1 MLGENQMN
9 KSLAVLLASAV
20 LSAGA
25 LAQSSV
31 NSQTDVS
38 ASENSSASANR
49 DGVNA
54 QSNTSAQASQQTSVS
69 QTDRDYREQ
78 HPSMNRPSEDRGS
91 GGQHPS
97 NHPAKDRDNSQ
108 GGTSSNG
115 SLTNGSTM
123 QAVLTKPVDARRCK
137 EGDQVFARTT
147 NDVKSDGKVV
157 IPKGSKL
164 VGHVTQA
171 KASSKDSAEST
182 LGITFDKAMMK
193 DGQEVPMHTVIQA
206 VASAQN
212 TTATDLGNDSMMSQT
227 SGAMAG
233 TASSGGLLR
242 GVSSGVGATAGT
254 VTNATAGLG
263 GTVNST
269 TSMAGSL
276 NGKLTPSSNGVI
288 GMPGLNL
295 TSDMSNTTQ
304 GTLFTCKD
312 HSVRLASGTQMVLKV
327 VGE

>member
-25 LAQSSV
+25 LAQTSV

-78 HPSMNRPSEDRGS
+78 HSNRPPEDRDS
-91 GGQHPS
+91 RGQHPS
-97 NHPAKDRDNSQ
+97 NHSAKDRDNSQ
-108 GGTSSNG
+108 AGTSTNG

-182 LGITFDKAMMK
+182 LGMTFDKVMMK

-212 TTATDLGNDSMMSQT
+212 TTATDMGNDSMMSQT

-233 TASSGGLLR
+233 TASSGGGLLR
-242 GVSSGVGATAGT
+242 GVSSGVGTTAGT

-276 NGKLTPSSNGVI
+276 DGKLTPSSNGVF

-312 HSVRLASGTQMVLKV
+312 HSIRLASGTQMVLKV